1 MGNLLQAIGRAKPA
15 TQIEQYRT
23 AITNREN
30 ETLRTQAYVQSQENN
45 ARLQAQQLERIQR
58 QNQIEKQTLIENDKI
73 VPIESITDSLMYPEM
88 RALVKKFG
96 MQKGYLTEDGSSFK
110 KGDEAKFLQDMQKG
124 QFAELMMRTRIDVSK
139 RHYNENQSLIDE
151 AMSKGDVK
159 KAAKLKENSASLKTN
174 LERAQAMS
182 ETYKARMEEEI
193 KRGELAVKEKT
204 PDIKNYEAAVAQG
217 YKGKFNE
224 WILDVKKAGSQNI
237 TVNTGSVG
245 KTTQNKLEDS
255 IISGEKNIDMLTRL
269 DDMYNPTFLEYT
281 GKARAGLEDYLSK
294 VGLSKGE
301 YLQKR
306 AKWASE
312 VDTFTL
318 LWRKHITGVAGG
330 PQEMKAI
337 EKTVINTKYDSPAK
351 YKAKREQMEI
361 MTRAAIAKDKAY
373 LANGIDLSKQT
384 PKQREIISK
393 TDPLS
398 NYYPTAQ
405 KGIDNLYEKFGLEK

>member
-1 MGNLLQAIGRAKPA
+1 MGNLLQAIGRAQPA

-30 ETLRTQAYVQSQENN
+30 ESLRTEAYVQAQKMNAQRQQKELEIITNKQKQEQENQKKLDHPVSWDVVSHRFEGGAESPMFKMTYN
-45 ARLQAQQLERIQR
+45 LAKNNGLVAPGSGLGTISVG
-58 QNQIEKQTLIENDKI
+58 NKQKLDELMKSPEFMANMNRTRVDYWTNEVN
-73 VPIESITDSLMYPEM
+73 SL
-88 RALVKKFG
+88 AKVA
-96 MQKGYLTEDGSSFK
+96 S
-110 KGDEAKFLQDMQKG
+110 GDLEAKKASNLSGKHLEEAQK
-124 QFAELMMRTRIDVSK
+124 
-139 RHYNENQSLIDE
+139 
-151 AMSKGDVK
+151 
-159 KAAKLKENSASLKTN
+159 
-174 LERAQAMS
+174 RAQVFLD
-182 ETYKARMEEEI
+182 KALFQDKAYADAQKQRTQ
-193 KRGELAVKEKT
+193 EKT